1 MINDVEIFNFK
12 CFESLYLPELS
23 RMNIVGGENN
33 VGKTTLLEAMFIFHD
48 RHTPGM
54 FLNTVNWRGVP
65 VVQSDPGS
73 LWGLFF
79 HDFHVDKPIRIKVNI
94 SGKTARA
101 DYSLDLAYRPAR
113 EERPGSG
120 EKGES
125 GDHVSTG
132 EEDRSCHSLDITYAD
147 PDGREAREHLYV
159 LDGKPHL
166 DFEQKP
172 SRFQPV
178 AIIPARRR
186 EPPEVEAR
194 RLSGLIEEK
203 RESLAEEFL
212 SIIAPVRDLQVS
224 TSTPRPSIICDIGLP
239 RLVPLAYAGDGMTRL
254 LTIILAMRE
263 AQGGLLLIDEIE
275 NGIHY
280 SVQEAFMKAVGEASS
295 KLNCQ
300 VIATTH
306 SYELLRNA
314 HAGLGGLFEPEFRYI
329 RLEKNG
335 EETTAKTFNHEMLGA
350 AIDANLEVR

>member
-33 VGKTTLLEAMFIFHD
+33 VGKTALLEALFIFHHRD
-48 RHTPGM
+48 TPGM

-65 VVQSDPGS
+65 VVPSDPGS
-73 LWGLFF
+73 LWAPFF
-79 HDFHVDKPIRIKVNI
+79 NGFDVHKTIAVKLNVD
-94 SGKTARA
+94 GKAASAEYR
-101 DYSLDLAYRPAR
+101 LDLAYRPPPQ
-113 EERPGSG
+113 ERAGSG
-120 EKGES
+120 EKG
-125 GDHVSTG
+125 GAPDHVSTA
-132 EEDRSCHSLDITYAD
+132 EEDRSYHSLDITYAD
-147 PDGREAREHLYV
+147 PDGRKARGHLYV
-159 LDGKPHL
+159 LDGELHL
-166 DFEQKP
+166 HLEQKP
-172 SRFQPV
+172 STSQPV
-178 AIIPARRR
+178 AIIPTRRR
-186 EPPEVEAR
+186 EPPQELAR
-194 RLSGLIEEK
+194 RLSRLIEEK

-224 TSTPRPSIICDIGLP
+224 TSTPVPSIICDIGLQ

-280 SVQEAFMKAVGEASS
+280 SVQQAFMKAVGEASK